1 LQVTEWRK
9 ERLVMLSS
17 LNKLNYLKYSLIV
30 LAVLPLCIFRD
41 FTVANE
47 LRYLSIADEALRAGS
62 IFTFT
67 NHGVDYADK
76 PPLYFWIIMSGKLIF
91 GKHSMLFLA
100 IFSLVPALVILHI
113 MDSWVRNLL
122 TQNERLLAQLML
134 ITSAYFLGTSVYL
147 RMDILMSMFIVLSM
161 HSFYKMYSGS
171 TEKRYTF
178 LFPVFVFLALFT
190 KGPLGIIVPLVSTLV
205 FLISK
210 RELKS
215 FGRYWGW
222 KTLTIILALCGIWF
236 AGVYREGGSQYLENL
251 LFHQTVGRAVNSFHH
266 DEPFYYY
273 FISFLYSLAPWSLL
287 IAGVIIYGLIKKFT
301 VTDIERLF
309 LVTSLSTF
317 IVLSLFSSK
326 FAIYLLPA
334 FPFFIYIT
342 VLWLA
347 KSEYKLW
354 VYLLALIPAF
364 ILLLIFPGII
374 VATAFVLPEEID
386 ITVPVYLAGLI
397 LSVSGFLAARFL
409 LKHNLN
415 NGIMT
420 MSIGILLFIFTVSFS
435 VPKYNYLIGLGDL
448 CNKALERAGKHS
460 NPNFYY
466 CKVFRGAN
474 MDVYLGEEV
483 RKLDIKDLYAPASK
497 IETPAILFLGN
508 KAVEQNDSLQLYLK
522 GKYVFKSG
530 NYSFVEIE

>member
-1 LQVTEWRK
+1 
-9 ERLVMLSS
+9 MLGS
-17 LNKLNYLKYSLIV
+17 LYKLNYIRYSLIV

-41 FTVANE
+41 FTIANE
-47 LRYLSIADEALRAGS
+47 LRYLSIADEALRTGS

-67 NHGVDYADK
+67 NHGIDYADK

-91 GKHSMLFLA
+91 GKHSMLFLSL
-100 IFSLVPALVILHI
+100 FSIVPALVILHI

-122 TQNERLLAQLML
+122 TQNERLVAQLML
-134 ITSAYFLGTSVYL
+134 ITSAYFLGTSVFL
-147 RMDILMSMFIVLSM
+147 RMDMLMSMFIVLSM

-171 TEKRYTF
+171 TKKRYTF

-190 KGPLGIIVPLVSTLV
+190 KGPVGIIVPLVSTLV

-210 RELKS
+210 RALKS

-222 KTLTIILALCGIWF
+222 KTLAIILALCGIWF

-251 LFHQTVGRAVNSFHH
+251 LFHQTVDRAVNSFHH
-266 DEPFYYY
+266 AEPFYYY
-273 FISFLYSLAPWSLL
+273 FISFLYTLAPWSLL
-287 IAGVIIYGLIKKFT
+287 IAGVIISGLINKFT

-317 IVLSLFSSK
+317 TVLSLFSSK
-326 FAIYLLPA
+326 LEIYLLPA
-334 FPFFIYIT
+334 FPFFVYIT

-347 KSEYKLW
+347 KSEHKSW

-364 ILLLIFPGII
+364 ILLMMLPGVI
-374 VATAFVLPEEID
+374 VAAAFVLPEDIN
-386 ITVPVYLAGLI
+386 ITVPVFLAGLI
-397 LSVSGFLAARFL
+397 LSVSGFLAVRFL
-409 LKHNLN
+409 FKHSLN
-415 NGIMT
+415 NGIIT
-420 MSIGILLFIFTVSFS
+420 MCIGILLFIFTVSFS

-448 CNKALERAGKHS
+448 CNKALERAGSNS

-466 CKVFRGAN
+466 CKVLRGAN
-474 MDVYLGEEV
+474 MDVYLGKEV
-483 RKLDIKDLYAPASK
+483 RKLEIKDLYAPAGK
-497 IETPAILFLGN
+497 IETPAIIFLGN
-508 KAVEQNDSLQLYLK
+508 KAVERNDSLQLYIE